1 MKKFFIVSINLITVF
16 LTACTSSEQT
26 QTDQKKQEIYVFDD
40 VEKIDTLQNRT
51 NEQVQD
57 SISISEPSQKDS
69 VININISTDTLS
81 NSVKQEYIV
90 QVGAFSTRERA
101 EQFIQEN
108 KVKSKYEL
116 ILSFSEKVHL
126 HVVQLNP
133 FPTKEEAE
141 AARNELWEIPIFKGA
156 FIITK
161 ELK

>member
-1 MKKFFIVSINLITVF
+1 MKKFYFVIIIIIAAF

-26 QTDQKKQEIYVFDD
+26 QSDKKEQEIYVFDD
-40 VEKIDTLQNRT
+40 VEKLDTLQNR
-51 NEQVQD
+51 NFEERRD
-57 SISISEPSQKDS
+57 SISISVPIQKDT
-69 VININISTDTLS
+69 VNNLNVNTETFT

-90 QVGAFSTRERA
+90 QVGAFSTKERA

-141 AARNELWEIPIFKGA
+141 AARNELWETPIFKGA

>member
-1 MKKFFIVSINLITVF
+1 MKKFYFVIITIIAAF

-26 QTDQKKQEIYVFDD
+26 QSDPKEQEIYVFDD
-40 VEKIDTLQNRT
+40 VEKLDTLQNRAV
-51 NEQVQD
+51 EQVQD
-57 SISISEPSQKDS
+57 SVSISEPAQLDS
-69 VININISTDTLS
+69 VNNINISTDTLS

-90 QVGAFSTRERA
+90 QVGAFSTKERA

-141 AARNELWEIPIFKGA
+141 AARNELWETPIFKGA